1 MTDALERLREHAFE
15 TRNPKAAKPLV
26 RAGTFVKVGV
36 RGGTIL
42 VSRRSSLVS
51 NPAKVITRVD

>member
-36 RGGTIL
+36 RAQGWNDSG
-42 VSRRSSLVS
+42 VASVQSGVK
-51 NPAKVITRVD
+51 PGQGY

>member
-51 NPAKVITRVD
+51 NK